1 MCMGAQSL
9 FQRHPAKI
17 RLLVGAG
24 FEETVAEDHPG
35 AEPQGA
41 SQESCTPPLSPTLQP
56 WGVRGLC
63 RQPPCVF
70 SLHVFFWKK
79 NPSSD
84 SVGGDLR
91 RAAEQA

>member
-1 MCMGAQSL
+1 MCMGSQSL

-35 AEPQGA
+35 AELQGA

-56 WGVRGLC
+56 SGRARTMQTTALC
-63 RQPPCVF
+63 LFLARF
-70 SLHVFFWKK
+70 LLEKES
-79 NPSSD
+79 
-84 SVGGDLR
+84 
-91 RAAEQA
+91 